1 MFKEKKGITLVALTI
16 TIIILLI
23 LAGIG
28 ISGLNSITK
37 TEDSKLS
44 SELKMVQH
52 AILET
57 YTKYI
62 ATSKVIPDETIL
74 VGTKLNDSNISTNN
88 IQNSNGKYYF
98 KYSGDNKIEL
108 KDSNIS
114 NYYLVS
120 TEQEFKKLGISNT
133 KEKYIVNY
141 ITGEV
146 MNVLELKDSEGK
158 ALYISN
164 N

>member
-1 MFKEKKGITLVALTI
+1 MVKEEKAITLVALTV

-23 LAGIG
+23 LASVGL
-28 ISGLNSITK
+28 SGLNSITE

-52 AILET
+52 VILEA

-62 ATSKVIPDETIL
+62 TTSKVIPDESIL

-98 KYSGDNKIEL
+98 KYDGDNKIEL
-108 KDSNIS
+108 KDTNIS

-120 TEQEFKKLGISNT
+120 TEQDFKKLGISNT
-133 KEKYIVNY
+133 KEKYVVNY
-141 ITGEV
+141 TTGEV
-146 MNVLELKDSEGK
+146 MNILRLKNSEGK